1 MLRAIGFL
9 FSILLLLTMLGVG
22 GGLYVLYHFGRGLP
36 DYKQLADY
44 NPPTVTRVH
53 AGDGLLVAEYAVEKR
68 VFVPITAMQKR
79 VINAFLSAEDKNF
92 YSHPGI
98 DFLGAVRAM
107 VTNLANMGTQR
118 RLKGASTITQQVAK
132 NFLLTNEVS
141 LERKIK
147 EAILAFRIE
156 RAFTKDRILELYL
169 NEIYLGL
176 GSYGV
181 AAAALNYFNK
191 SLGEL
196 SIAEVAYLAALPKA
210 PNNYHPFRYP
220 ETARSRRDWVIDR
233 MLDDGHVTLGEALE
247 AKATPL
253 QVRRRE
259 DTKFARA
266 EYFLEEVRRRILE
279 RYGYKGLYESGFSV
293 RTSVD
298 PRLQGIADAILG
310 KGLRVYDRRHGWRGP
325 ITNINPGDNWARQVA
340 AVPPPPGLMGWKR
353 AVVLAVSDKNVD
365 IGFPGG

>member
-1 MLRAIGFL
+1 MLKAIGFL
-9 FSILLLLTMLGVG
+9 FSLLLIIIMLGVG
-22 GGLYVLYHFGRGLP
+22 GGLYMLYHFGRDLP

-44 NPPTVTRVH
+44 NPPTMTRVH
-53 AGDGLLVAEYAVEKR
+53 AGDGRLITEYAVEKR
-68 VFVPITAMQKR
+68 VFVPIAAMQKR
-79 VINAFLSAEDKNF
+79 VINTFLSAEDKNF
-92 YSHPGI
+92 YTHSGI
-98 DFLGAVRAM
+98 DFLGVMRAM
-107 VTNLANMGTQR
+107 IDNLSNMGTQR

-141 LERKIK
+141 IERKIK

-196 SIAEVAYLAALPKA
+196 SIAEMAYIAALPKA

-220 ETARSRRDWVIDR
+220 KAALERRNWVINR
-233 MLDDGHVTLGEALE
+233 MLDDGHITLGAALE
-247 AKATPL
+247 AKTTPL
-253 QVRRRE
+253 QVRQRE
-259 DTKFARA
+259 DTKFVKA

-279 RYGYKGLYESGFSV
+279 RYGYAGLYA
-293 RTSVD
+293 
-298 PRLQGIADAILG
+298 PRWTQD
-310 KGLRVYDRRHGWRGP
+310 YRGSQ
-325 ITNINPGDNWARQVA
+325 TA
-340 AVPPPPGLMGWKR
+340 
-353 AVVLAVSDKNVD
+353 
-365 IGFPGG
+365 F